1 MTTINI
7 FILITLFILVVAL
20 VLSFIR
26 LIYSKTLWDKILML
40 NLISA
45 NVVLFIALF
54 AIYTDRLI
62 LLDIAIS
69 YGIIGFLTMTLLSKF
84 IMAGGREK

>member
-1 MTTINI
+1 
-7 FILITLFILVVAL
+7 
-20 VLSFIR
+20 
-26 LIYSKTLWDKILML
+26 ML

-45 NVVLFIALF
+45 KVVLFIALY